1 MYCPPVDD
9 AGESGIS
16 DMDEYACP
24 SGRID
29 IQRLLS
35 KPVHDELPPCGW
47 RPAYGGTCYSPI
59 YEATP
64 VLVTAYGAT
73 GPTATIT
80 YSASATDAQAYAL
93 PIDGFAYGVA
103 EVASLGTAATTGT
116 ASSSLASSTPTSSA
130 AAATCTVSNF
140 TK

>member
-1 MYCPPVDD
+1 
-9 AGESGIS
+9 
-16 DMDEYACP
+16 
-24 SGRID
+24 
-29 IQRLLS
+29 LS
-35 KPVHDELPPCGW
+35 KASNYQAVKNDKLIANSGYSLANPTVSVLSD

-64 VLVTAYGAT
+64 VIVTAYGAT

-80 YSASATDAQAYAL
+80 YSASATDAQAYAF

-116 ASSSLASSTPTSSA
+116 ASSSSVSSTSTSSA
-130 AAATCTVSNF
+130 AATTYTVSSF
-140 TK
+140 TKWREKIH